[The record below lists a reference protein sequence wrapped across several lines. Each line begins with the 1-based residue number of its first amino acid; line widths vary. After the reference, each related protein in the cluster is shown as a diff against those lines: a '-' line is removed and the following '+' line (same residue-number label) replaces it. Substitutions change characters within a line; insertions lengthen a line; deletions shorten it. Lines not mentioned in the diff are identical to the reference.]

1 MEKYINGKHG
11 KKYTFFFT
19 NPCTTFRVNAR
30 IIKLLSDQNYAY
42 FCQFFNEFIKLDT
55 FFVILKQGK
64 LPQKILICMKL
75 CLEVTFGPL
84 ENMCLIEKINTVFLQ
99 TEGMSVKIFDKH

>member
-1 MEKYINGKHG
+1 MEKYVNGKHG

-55 FFVILKQGK
+55 FFCNFKARQATTKNTHMYETLFRSDFWASRKYVFDRKNKHSISSNRRY
-64 LPQKILICMKL
+64 
-75 CLEVTFGPL
+75 VS
-84 ENMCLIEKINTVFLQ
+84 ENL
-99 TEGMSVKIFDKH
+99 